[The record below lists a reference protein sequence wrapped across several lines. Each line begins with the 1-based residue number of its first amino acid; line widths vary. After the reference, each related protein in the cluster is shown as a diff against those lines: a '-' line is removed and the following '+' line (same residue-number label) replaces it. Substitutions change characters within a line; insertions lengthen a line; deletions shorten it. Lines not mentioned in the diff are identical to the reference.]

1 MTTYRFLLPLLA
13 VAVLA
18 GCSSASNSTAT
29 PAKPQAAAATIA
41 APRSPTPTPSP
52 VPAPTLAPTL
62 SPIPVQTAVPTPND
76 GLVHV
81 QCSKAQ
87 ATEAL
92 DKLSAGVGPFLDTYW
107 VANQSSRISA
117 PPLITQMQQQKRDMA
132 TTPFPPCAVAAR
144 DALVRDMK
152 DTINFFIAALT
163 DGTTQQDLT
172 ALRGVEQASLT
183 EALRLATELRAQAD
197 K

>member
-1 MTTYRFLLPLLA
+1 MRRFLLPLLA
-13 VAVLA
+13 IAVLA

-29 PAKPQAAAATIA
+29 PAKLQAAAATIA
-41 APRSPTPTPSP
+41 ATVTTSRSPTPTPTPSP
-52 VPAPTLAPTL
+52 VSAPTLA
-62 SPIPVQTAVPTPND
+62 PTPND

-92 DKLSAGVGPFLDTYW
+92 GKLTDVGGAFLDTYR

-132 TTPFPPCAVAAR
+132 TMTFPPCAVAMR
-144 DALVRDMK
+144 DAEVRDMN
-152 DTINFFIAALT
+152 DIINIFIAALT
-163 DGTTQQDLT
+163 DGTTQEDIT
-172 ALRGVEQASLT
+172 ALRGVEHASVT
-183 EALRLATELRAQAD
+183 ETLRLVTELREQAD
-197 K
+197 R